1 MNKSFALLTVVA
13 LTLLAIACA
22 PAAKQ
27 EEVVDST
34 TVSIDTL
41 TTDTVVVK

>member
-1 MNKSFALLTVVA
+1 MNKSFALIAVVA
-13 LTLLAIACA
+13 VTLLAIACA

-27 EEVVDST
+27 EDVVDST
-34 TVSIDTL
+34 TVAIDSV